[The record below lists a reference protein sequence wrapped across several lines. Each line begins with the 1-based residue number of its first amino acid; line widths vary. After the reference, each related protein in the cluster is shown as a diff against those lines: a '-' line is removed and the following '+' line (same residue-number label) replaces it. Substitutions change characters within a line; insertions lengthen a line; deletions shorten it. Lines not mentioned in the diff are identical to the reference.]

1 MILKSAFLL
10 LILSSIST
18 ASDGHAIAFD
28 LSNKNITSLDGRF
41 YETSELTFIH
51 APYNKISKVDSS
63 LFAGLPNLYSLDLTA
78 NSIDSLNLNLTNLGR
93 LVLDGALHNFSGPS
107 GEMQL
112 SIGANPGVGVSAV
125 LYLPT
130 LRELYLR
137 YNRITRIDG
146 LTEETVPNLVHLYLS
161 YNDIEYLDF
170 LDKLPKSIT
179 HLYLN
184 NNEILKL
191 VHERMPVKSLGL
203 YAVTE
208 TVIEKYDFNHLEN
221 LEYLDISHNKI
232 EKIEDGTF
240 KNLSKL
246 ITLYLNNNYLSS
258 LPDFSG
264 LTQIKNLDLSHN
276 YFSPISA
283 TAFNYLPSLEELN
296 TFGNSDEY

>member
-1 MILKSAFLL
+1 MILKSAFLF
-10 LILSSIST
+10 LILSSVST
-18 ASDGHAIAFD
+18 ASNGPAIAFD
-28 LSNKNITSLDGRF
+28 FANKNITSLDGRF
-41 YETSELTFIH
+41 YETSKLTFIH

-78 NSIDSLNLNLTNLGR
+78 NPIDWLNLNLTNLGR
-93 LVLDGALHNFSGPS
+93 LVLDGALRNFSESFGK
-107 GEMQL
+107 MQL
-112 SIGANPGVGVSAV
+112 SIGAKPGVGVSTV

-137 YNRITRIDG
+137 YNRITQIDG
-146 LTEETVPNLVHLYLS
+146 LTEETVPNLVYLDLS

-170 LDKLPKSIT
+170 LDKLPKSIA
-179 HLYLN
+179 HLCLN
-184 NNEILKL
+184 NNKILKF

-203 YAVTE
+203 YAVAE

-221 LEYLDISHNKI
+221 LQYLDISRNKI

-264 LTQIKNLDLSHN
+264 LTHIKKLDLSNN
-276 YFSPISA
+276 YLSPISA
-283 TAFNYLPSLEELN
+283 TAFDYLPTLEELN